1 MGIFSKKKETT
12 TDEKEEAVG
21 TFSQAIKELDEKQ
34 LLQLLVTMLYNDK
47 YESDKMPEWNEVI
60 RGVE

>member
-34 LLQLLVTMLYNDK
+34 LLQLLVTMLYNDQ
-47 YESDKMPEWNEVI
+47 YESDKKHE
-60 RGVE
+60 